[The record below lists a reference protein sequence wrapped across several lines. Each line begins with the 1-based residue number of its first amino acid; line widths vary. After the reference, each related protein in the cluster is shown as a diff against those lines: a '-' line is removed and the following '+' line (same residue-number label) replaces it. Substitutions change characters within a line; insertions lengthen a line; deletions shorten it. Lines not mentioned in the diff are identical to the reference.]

1 MAVGVEWALTFLE
14 GKGASPVQVEEHQE
28 DYNPWER
35 CIIGKMKRGKK
46 KKKQIE
52 LQA

>member
-1 MAVGVEWALTFLE
+1 MAEGVEQALTFLE

-28 DYNPWER
+28 DYNPWAR
-35 CIIGKMKRGKK
+35 CIIGKKKRRE
-46 KKKQIE
+46 KKQIE